1 MNVCIYMFVCI
12 YVVCHVFHTLSQLSK
27 RLSTNHH
34 HCPASSNFI
43 NKSFLLLHS
52 LASSHFIISFPSL
65 PLFFFSPSTTPLW
78 SGCSAATLQDD
89 QKQVPPVPKKPGK
102 GRPVLGREKSADSVS
117 TSSSAS
123 AEKQRQD
130 ARKRL
135 LAAKRAA
142 SVRQN
147 SATESA
153 DSIEIYVPEAQTR
166 L

>member
-1 MNVCIYMFVCI
+1 MLLNSVLLP
-12 YVVCHVFHTLSQLSK
+12 LS
-27 RLSTNHH
+27 
-34 HCPASSNFI
+34 
-43 NKSFLLLHS
+43 LLLWLSDSNVLLVPVWWGGAGWYSAGCLHFVRAVPHTTWPLYFCS
-52 LASSHFIISFPSL
+52 LLDVSL
-65 PLFFFSPSTTPLW
+65 KEEKKPP
-78 SGCSAATLQDD
+78 
-89 QKQVPPVPKKPGK
+89 PPVPKKPA
-102 GRPVLGREKSADSVS
+102 KSKAAMSRDK
-117 TSSSAS
+117 AS
-123 AEKQRQD
+123 DAGDKQRQE